1 LSRNGFLQPAL
12 RVTFNSGDRVGAE
25 VHVQYFAAA
34 RELCGKQS
42 ERVPLPQSPTTVRAF
57 LLVLGARHAGLAP
70 TLARMRLAVNG
81 EIARDEDAIAAGDE
95 VAVLPPVAGGSPSS
109 TLCALRDTPLSVDE
123 VLDAVRSPSA
133 GGIVI
138 FIGTVRDHADGKSIA
153 RLDYEA
159 HTAMAE
165 RELARVLAEITEQ
178 SPTTRLA
185 ALHRTG
191 ELLVGDI
198 AVVVAASAPHRAEA
212 FAACREAIERIKQRV
227 PIWKKEWGIDGS
239 GSWVN
244 LEGG

>member
-1 LSRNGFLQPAL
+1 
-12 RVTFNSGDRVGAE
+12 VTAE
-25 VHVQYFAAA
+25 VQVQYFAAA

-57 LLVLGARHAGLAP
+57 LVLLGARHAGLAP
-70 TLARMRLAVNG
+70 TLPRMRLAVNG
-81 EIARDEDAIAAGDE
+81 EIARDDDAIAAGDE
-95 VAVLPPVAGGSPSS
+95 IAVLPPVAGGSPL
-109 TLCALRDTPLSVDE
+109 LCALRDTPLSVDE
-123 VLDAVRSPSA
+123 VLDVVRSPSA
-133 GGIVI
+133 GGIAL
-138 FIGTVRDHADGKSIA
+138 FIGTVRDHADGKRIA

-159 HTAMAE
+159 HVAMAE
-165 RELARVLAEITEQ
+165 RELARILEEIAAQ

-191 ELLVGDI
+191 ELRVGDI

-212 FAACREAIERIKQRV
+212 FAACRDAIERIKQRV

-244 LEGG
+244 LEG